1 MCNVGGYSSDKGSNN
16 NSNGNNCEGSYIR
29 LIPCVYLASIFVPF
43 NDAHFLLVFFVS
55 FHRLRNILCFSVCF
69 GVNHHYYHHHMLNS
83 GNQNENDDRQRWA
96 MFHWPLPHFCCVFI
110 PLSFS
115 PSHILLCYIIC
126 SFFSHTFFAQFFFC
140 RFTAECFFW
149 ECWLQCIHP
158 SYECGDSYYHRLCSV
173 FFITHSWHWLWME
186 FPHAIDYVIRFF
198 VYLDPKMSSGNNKPK
213 QAR

>member
-1 MCNVGGYSSDKGSNN
+1 MCNVGGYGSDKGSNN
-16 NSNGNNCEGSYIR
+16 NNNANNCEGSYIR
-29 LIPCVYLASIFVPF
+29 LIPCVYLASILVPF

-69 GVNHHYYHHHMLNS
+69 GVNHHYYYHHMLNS
-83 GNQNENDDRQRWA
+83 GNQNDDRQRWA
-96 MFHWPLPHFCCVFI
+96 MFHWPLPHFRCVFLFPFVFTSAYFVVLYNLFI
-110 PLSFS
+110 FLP
-115 PSHILLCYIIC
+115 HIFC
-126 SFFSHTFFAQFFFC
+126 SILFLPIYC
-140 RFTAECFFW
+140 RMFFW
-149 ECWLQCIHP
+149 KCWLQCIHP

-198 VYLDPKMSSGNNKPK
+198 VYLDLKMSSGNNKPK